1 MGKTNHTCNLDCKQR
16 WSMFIF
22 KSFYIRSLQ
31 KQSFFSHTILIF
43 RKLHNNANGQNIHF
57 IQESFVFYFEKCRF
71 LINTEYNHVC
81 FNNIVFDISYQQ
93 FLPVWNPTEEVI
105 DIIFKY

>member
-43 RKLHNNANGQNIHF
+43 RKLHNYANGQIYILYKNLLWF
-57 IQESFVFYFEKCRF
+57 TSK
-71 LINTEYNHVC
+71 NAG
-81 FNNIVFDISYQQ
+81 S
-93 FLPVWNPTEEVI
+93 
-105 DIIFKY
+105 